1 MKYMIIIIL
10 EGYTHEDWMF
20 GLAQDTRQIN
30 IFLLHFT
37 CKIIKIEF
45 IFFNKGEYIFNKQL
59 SFQNNDTR

>member
-45 IFFNKGEYIFNKQL
+45 IFFNK
-59 SFQNNDTR
+59 